1 MILDHG
7 LVVGNASRAAIVSD
21 RRITGL
27 SAGVIAE
34 LVAEVGPLWH
44 QRHQAKLASRA
55 RKRAAGAG
63 AKHRLVFVDRL
74 LATLVHLRHGATH
87 DVLACWFG
95 VDRSTITRAIG
106 EVRPLLAERGCTVT
120 AGVRLRT
127 LAEVVDYLG
136 VTGQT
141 GIVDGTEIRVRRPA
155 AGRKD
160 RDKFISGKNKQNA
173 VKTMVVTDGDGRVLF
188 CSPTKPGSCAD
199 ITHARQLGLVK
210 LLADGSAVEIL
221 ADAGYQGLG
230 AQTGGRVITPPHRKF
245 KKSAPEWYEEMHER
259 QRKAHSSRRIR
270 VEHGIA
276 HLKNWRALARHLGRR
291 EHMSD
296 TVQAI
301 AGLLSHQ
308 QTADLTSAQ
317 QR

>member
-1 MILDHG
+1 M
-7 LVVGNASRAAIVSD
+7 VGNASRAAIISD

-34 LVAEVGPLWH
+34 LVSEIGPLWCE
-44 QRHQAKLASRA
+44 RHQARLTSRP
-55 RKRAAGAG
+55 RKRAVGAG
-63 AKHRLVFVDRL
+63 AKHRLAFVDRL
-74 LATLVHLRHGATH
+74 LATLVHLRHGVTH

-106 EVRPLLAERGCTVT
+106 EVRPLLAERGCTVSPE
-120 AGVRLRT
+120 VRLRS
-127 LAEVVDYLG
+127 LADVVDHLG
-136 VTGQT
+136 ASGST
-141 GIVDGTEIRVRRPA
+141 GIIDGTEIRVRRPA

-160 RDKFISGKNKQNA
+160 GDQFISGKNKQNA
-173 VKTMVVTDGDGRVLF
+173 VKSMVVTDGKGRVLW
-188 CSPTKPGSCAD
+188 CSPARPASCAD

-210 LLADGSAVEIL
+210 LLAEGPAVEIL

-230 AQTGGRVITPPHRKF
+230 AQTGGRVVTPPHRKF
-245 KKSAPEWYEEMHER
+245 KKNAPDWYEEMYER

-296 TVQAI
+296 TVQAV

-308 QTADLTSAQ
+308 QTADLTST
-317 QR
+317 RRK

>member
-1 MILDHG
+1 MK
-7 LVVGNASRAAIVSD
+7 
-21 RRITGL
+21 
-27 SAGVIAE
+27 
-34 LVAEVGPLWH
+34 PLWH
-44 QRHQAKLASRA
+44 ERHQAKLTSRP
-55 RKRAAGAG
+55 RKRAVGAG

-74 LATLVHLRHGATH
+74 LAMLVHLRHGVTH
-87 DVLACWFG
+87 DVLACWFA

-106 EVRPLLAERGCTVT
+106 EIRPLLAERGCTISP
-120 AGVRLRT
+120 GVRLRT
-127 LAEVVDYLG
+127 LAEVIGHLG
-136 VTGQT
+136 ASGQT
-141 GIVDGTEIRVRRPA
+141 GIIDGTEIRVRRPA

-160 RDKFISGKNKQNA
+160 RDVFISGKNKQNA
-173 VKTMVVTDGDGRVLF
+173 VKTMVLTDQNGRVLF
-188 CSPTKPGSCAD
+188 SSPARPGSCAD

-210 LLADGSAVEIL
+210 LLAKGPVVEVL

-230 AQTGGRVITPPHRKF
+230 AQTGGRVVTPPHRKF
-245 KKSAPEWYEEMHER
+245 KKDAPDWHEEMYER

-291 EHMSD
+291 EHISD
-296 TVQAI
+296 TVQAV

-308 QTADLTSAQ
+308 QTTDLNPRR

>member
-1 MILDHG
+1 MIVDHG
-7 LVVGNASRAAIVSD
+7 CVVGNSARALVISN

-27 SAGVIAE
+27 TADVIAE

-44 QRHQAKLASRA
+44 ERHQARLASRP
-55 RKRAAGAG
+55 RKRAMGAG

-74 LATLVHLRHGATH
+74 LATLVHLRHGTTH

-95 VDRSTITRAIG
+95 VDRSTITRAIN
-106 EVRPLLAERGCTVT
+106 EVRPLLAERGCTISPD
-120 AGVRLRT
+120 VRLRT
-127 LAEVVDYLG
+127 LAEVVDHLG
-136 VTGQT
+136 ATGKT
-141 GIVDGTEIRVRRPA
+141 GIIDGTEIRVRRPA
-155 AGRKD
+155 QGRKD

-173 VKTMVVTDGDGRVLF
+173 VKSMVVTDGEGRMLW

-199 ITHARQLGLVK
+199 ITHARQLGLVE
-210 LLADGSAVEIL
+210 LLAGGPAVEIL

-230 AQTGGRVITPPHRKF
+230 AQTGGRVVTPPHRKF
-245 KKSAPEWYEEMHER
+245 KKNAPDWYEDMYER

-308 QTADLTSAQ
+308 QGADLTSARQ
-317 QR
+317 M

>member
-1 MILDHG
+1 M
-7 LVVGNASRAAIVSD
+7 IVSN

-27 SAGVIAE
+27 SADVIDELIAE
-34 LVAEVGPLWH
+34 LGPLWH
-44 QRHQAKLASRA
+44 ERHQAKLASRP
-55 RKRAAGAG
+55 RKRAVGAG
-63 AKHRLVFVDRL
+63 AKHRFVLVDRL
-74 LATLVHLRHGATH
+74 LATLIHLRHGATH

-106 EVRPLLAERGCTVT
+106 QMRPLLAERGCTISP
-120 AGVRLRT
+120 GVRLRT
-127 LAEVVDYLG
+127 LAEVIDHLG
-136 VTGQT
+136 ASGQT
-141 GIVDGTEIRVRRPA
+141 GIIDGTEIRVRRPA

-160 RDKFISGKNKQNA
+160 RDTFISGKSKQNA
-173 VKTMVVTDGDGRVLF
+173 VKTTVLTDQSGRMLF
-188 CSPTKPGSCAD
+188 SSPARPGSCAD
-199 ITHARQLGLVK
+199 ITHVRQLGLVK
-210 LLADGSAVEIL
+210 LLADGPAVEIL

-230 AQTGGRVITPPHRKF
+230 AQTGGRVVTPPHRKF
-245 KKSAPEWYEEMHER
+245 KKNAPDWYEEMYER

-276 HLKNWRALARHLGRR
+276 HLKNWRALARHLGHR

-296 TVQAI
+296 TVQAV

-308 QTADLTSAQ
+308 QTADLNPRR

>member
-1 MILDHG
+1 MIIS
-7 LVVGNASRAAIVSD
+7 N

-27 SAGVIAE
+27 SADVIAE

-44 QRHQAKLASRA
+44 ERHQAKLTSRP
-55 RKRAAGAG
+55 RKRAVGAG
-63 AKHRLVFVDRL
+63 AKRRLVFVDRL
-74 LATLVHLRHGATH
+74 LAMLVHLRHGVTH
-87 DVLACWFG
+87 DVLACWFA

-106 EVRPLLAERGCTVT
+106 EIRPLLAERGCTISP
-120 AGVRLRT
+120 GVRLRT
-127 LAEVVDYLG
+127 LAEVIDHLG
-136 VTGQT
+136 ASGQT
-141 GIVDGTEIRVRRPA
+141 GIIDGTEIRVRRPA

-160 RDKFISGKNKQNA
+160 RDVFISGKNKQNA
-173 VKTMVVTDGDGRVLF
+173 VKTMVLTDQNGRVLF
-188 CSPTKPGSCAD
+188 SSPARPGSCAD

-210 LLADGSAVEIL
+210 LLADGPVVEVL
-221 ADAGYQGLG
+221 ADAGYQALG
-230 AQTGGRVITPPHRKF
+230 AQTGGRVVTPPHRKF
-245 KKSAPEWYEEMHER
+245 KKDAPDWYEEMYER

-291 EHMSD
+291 EHISD
-296 TVQAI
+296 TVQAV

-308 QTADLTSAQ
+308 QTADLNPRR

>member
-1 MILDHG
+1 M
-7 LVVGNASRAAIVSD
+7 VGSATRTAIISD

-27 SAGVIAE
+27 SAAVIAE
-34 LVAEVGPLWH
+34 IVSEGGPLW
-44 QRHQAKLASRA
+44 QERHQARLASRP
-55 RKRAAGAG
+55 RKRAVGAG

-74 LATLVHLRHGATH
+74 LATLVHLRHGVTH

-95 VDRSTITRAIG
+95 VDRSTVTRAIG
-106 EVRPLLAERGCTVT
+106 EVRPLLAERGCTISP
-120 AGVRLRT
+120 GVRLRT
-127 LAEVVDYLG
+127 LAEVVDHLG
-136 VTGQT
+136 ASGQT
-141 GIVDGTEIRVRRPA
+141 GIIDGTEIRVRRPA

-160 RDKFISGKNKQNA
+160 RDVFISGKNKQNA
-173 VKTMVVTDGDGRVLF
+173 VKTMVLTDQNGRVLF
-188 CSPTKPGSCAD
+188 CSPTRPGSCAD

-210 LLADGSAVEIL
+210 LLVDGPAVEIL

-230 AQTGGRVITPPHRKF
+230 AQTAGRVVTPPHRKF
-245 KKSAPEWYEEMHER
+245 KKNAPDWYEETHER

-291 EHMSD
+291 EHISD
-296 TVQAI
+296 SVQAV
-301 AGLLSHQ
+301 AGLLSQQ
-308 QTADLTSAQ
+308 QTADLDPRR